1 MQIFSLYPDPID
13 PTSNNINREPSSD
26 SLSVDNFVEKTSQQ
40 IPEMMENLQKL
51 RSQATE
57 YKKESED
64 RRHSLSY
71 QAWNLD
77 NYFMVRE
84 IVTGV
89 VESAVDQGEEGVRL
103 EHKDSFDMR

>member
-1 MQIFSLYPDPID
+1 MQNYLFYPDPID

-64 RRHSLSY
+64 RRYSLSY

-89 VESAVDQGEEGVRL
+89 VESAVDQAEEGVRL